1 MIKAV
6 AFDLDGTITRPFL
19 NFARIRLEIGVP
31 MGRDSLLDKIAAMP
45 APERERA
52 SAILARYEEDAA
64 KNAELNDGV
73 IELMSYVS
81 SRGLKSAVVTRNSE
95 KSTQFVLDKLGL
107 EFDRVIT
114 RDSGLPIKPDPA
126 VLIALAKEWGIL
138 TREVLMVGDFR
149 YDVDCG
155 RAAGS
160 PTCLV
165 TNGRGAGNDC
175 GADYEAKSPVEV
187 IAVLRKLHETRD
199 NC

>member
-31 MGRDSLLDKIAAMP
+31 MARDSLLDKIAAMP

-52 SAILARYEEDAA
+52 SAILARHEEDAA
-64 KNAELNDGV
+64 ENAELNDGV
-73 IELMSYVS
+73 LELMSYLS

-95 KSTQFVLDKLGL
+95 QSTQFVLDKLGL

-114 RDSGLPIKPDPA
+114 RDSGLPLKPDPA
-126 VLIALAKEWGIL
+126 ALIALAKEWDIA
-138 TREVLMVGDFR
+138 TRELMMVGDFR

-165 TNGRGAGNDC
+165 TNGRENGDDC
-175 GADYEAKSPVEV
+175 GADYEVKSPAEV
-187 IAVLRKLHETRD
+187 IAVLRRLHEPGAQG
-199 NC
+199 

>member
-19 NFARIRLEIGVP
+19 NFAQIRLEIGVP

-52 SAILARYEEDAA
+52 GAILARHEEDAA
-64 KNAELNDGV
+64 ENAELNDGV

-81 SRGLKSAVVTRNSE
+81 SRGLKSAVLTRNSE
-95 KSTQFVLDKLGL
+95 KSTQLVLAKLGL
-107 EFDRVIT
+107 AFDRVIT
-114 RDSGLPIKPDPA
+114 RDSGFPLKPDPA
-126 VLIALAKEWGIL
+126 ALIALAREFGVA

-149 YDVDCG
+149 YDVECG
-155 RAAGS
+155 KAAGS

-165 TNGRGAGNDC
+165 TNGRAAGDDC
-175 GADYEAKSPVEV
+175 GADYEVKSPAEV
-187 IAVLRKLHETRD
+187 IALLRRMHEPGAEG
-199 NC
+199 